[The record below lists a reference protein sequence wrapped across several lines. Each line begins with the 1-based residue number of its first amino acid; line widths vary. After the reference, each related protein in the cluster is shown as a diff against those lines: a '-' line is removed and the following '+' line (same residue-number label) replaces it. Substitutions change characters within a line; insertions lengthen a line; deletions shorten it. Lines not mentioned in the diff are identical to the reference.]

1 MAKNSLVDE
10 KDLPDD
16 NFGDGSFQL
25 NLSDI
30 SGISGVSDL
39 SKDFSG
45 IPAIPKTAA
54 SPMREDPFQKLDHN
68 GNNNAIPDRLKGN
81 NFNFQQN
88 QNFKNI
94 NGFDDIPIQSKAAQ
108 GINSDDDIFANIP
121 LGGDNNTLNLD
132 FNKSPASK
140 PITNIPKGFEAV
152 PMDDFPEIPQSNSK
166 NNFLNSNPMNGFE
179 AIPMKPTG
187 SDEEPMKSTPL
198 STQPQQVKIS
208 NSTLSNTSNANKQQ
222 QQTTSTSS
230 KRLLGNGF
238 LPSIRSKE
246 LLTSGSSRP
255 ETPKEADNDDLFA
268 DVPFPDLPSGG
279 GQDKPKKAPIQ
290 ATSTISNTS
299 QPKQQQ
305 TSINQPI
312 QQQTLTTQNEFQINT
327 NSIASTTTNASVP
340 QQQSQQQQPI
350 INNQTPQS
358 QINMNNQM
366 QQQPTTNIS
375 NQQTNPIQQQQTT
388 NQNIQMPQLQ
398 QTQQPFQQQNQNLQ
412 IGQQQQQQNQ
422 QINMQQTIQQQIP
435 SPTTQIPQ
443 QNNIQDQFQVPVMM
457 SQQTQQIPS
466 PTTQIPQQQQQQM
479 PIQNQG
485 FSYSP
490 QQNQNIQHN
499 LYQMP
504 QQNQI
509 LQPQMQASPIPQPQI
524 QLQTPIQQQQQQ
536 QQDQNLFPMPT
547 SFAQYA
553 QQQQQQQTPQIT
565 SQITSPSIQT
575 TTTMSPYSPYSPIYT
590 PIQTQ
595 LPIELGFSAS
605 LDRSM
610 SNFKRMFT
618 SEFSS
623 IIRQQP
629 TNSQAFEVDDFADKL
644 SSEIAAVIEAPIPPM
659 DINSQQITR
668 RIASSIDEQ
677 TKPVTSVLAEAEAR
691 NTASAEHHISEL
703 KQLQEELES
712 LRTAF
717 KTNSDNIIRE
727 LERERQNSAAI
738 RDSEL
743 SHARDIEQKLRSLKL
758 REVELDTRSKN
769 QAVEKDSIERS
780 LKQFEQK
787 KREWEDE
794 TLPKMYDEGS
804 AIRRRILDEISSL
817 RNDISQESFDDL
829 SAVINDGL
837 KVIKDEGENLRNEL
851 IDLEMAN
858 RWVMSRARDVVPK
871 KSPSS
876 KRLRKS
882 TVLDQT
888 QEKLNRIRRQRQETM
903 KDFSDQ
909 LA

>member
-1 MAKNSLVDE
+1 MARPSLVDD
-10 KDLPDD
+10 KDLPDE

-45 IPAIPKTAA
+45 IPAIPKGAP
-54 SPMREDPFQKLDHN
+54 SPMRDGPFQRFDQNDKPN
-68 GNNNAIPDRLKGN
+68 TIPDRLKGN
-81 NFNFQQN
+81 NITKPNFGLP
-88 QNFKNI
+88 FE
-94 NGFDDIPIQSKAAQ
+94 DIPIQSTAAQ
-108 GINSDDDIFANIP
+108 RINSDDDIFENIP
-121 LGGDNNTLNLD
+121 IGGQNNFNDPFSLNS
-132 FNKSPASK
+132 NQQNN
-140 PITNIPKGFEAV
+140 NIPKGFEAV
-152 PMDDFPEIPQSNSK
+152 PMDDFPGISQNT
-166 NNFLNSNPMNGFE
+166 NNQHNINNLNGFD
-179 AIPMKPTG
+179 AIPMKPEASEDGLIKPIVNTNQ
-187 SDEEPMKSTPL
+187 
-198 STQPQQVKIS
+198 TQTIPSSSIS
-208 NSTLSNTSNANKQQ
+208 NTPKNPQNSTTTQGFGIAGNA
-222 QQTTSTSS
+222 TSTSSS
-230 KRLLGNGF
+230 KRLLGGGF

-255 ETPKEADNDDLFA
+255 ETPKEPVEDDLFA
-268 DVPFPDLPSGG
+268 DIPFPDLPSGPETEKTKSNP
-279 GQDKPKKAPIQ
+279 QPEPKKPQTQI
-290 ATSTISNTS
+290 
-299 QPKQQQ
+299 PQQ
-305 TSINQPI
+305 T
-312 QQQTLTTQNEFQINT
+312 TT
-327 NSIASTTTNASVP
+327 ASTTTNAP
-340 QQQSQQQQPI
+340 QTIQISQ
-350 INNQTPQS
+350 QTPQEHVQTPENIPQNPQPV
-358 QINMNNQM
+358 QIST
-366 QQQPTTNIS
+366 QQP
-375 NQQTNPIQQQQTT
+375 
-388 NQNIQMPQLQ
+388 
-398 QTQQPFQQQNQNLQ
+398 QTQQIQN
-412 IGQQQQQQNQ
+412 IP
-422 QINMQQTIQQQIP
+422 QQTIPIN
-435 SPTTQIPQ
+435 IPQ
-443 QNNIQDQFQVPVMM
+443 NAP
-457 SQQTQQIPS
+457 QQTQQIPIQNQNVYS
-466 PTTQIPQQQQQQM
+466 PQTQQNYFQQVQPIQAASPQQSPQQIPQQQQ
-479 PIQNQG
+479 
-485 FSYSP
+485 
-490 QQNQNIQHN
+490 
-499 LYQMP
+499 
-504 QQNQI
+504 
-509 LQPQMQASPIPQPQI
+509 
-524 QLQTPIQQQQQQ
+524 
-536 QQDQNLFPMPT
+536 FPMPT
-547 SFAQYA
+547 SFAQYSL
-553 QQQQQQQTPQIT
+553 QQTPQVT
-565 SQITSPSIQT
+565 PSISIPPPQT
-575 TTTMSPYSPYSPIYT
+575 YSPYGSYSPVYS

-623 IIRQQP
+623 IIRQQS
-629 TNSQAFEVDDFADKL
+629 TNTPAFEVDDFADKL
-644 SSEIAAVIEAPIPPM
+644 SNEIANIIEAPIPPM

-703 KQLQEELES
+703 KQLQEELEA

-717 KTNSDNIIRE
+717 KSNSDNIIRE

-738 RDSEL
+738 RDAEL
-743 SHARDIEQKLRSLKL
+743 SHSRDIEQKLRSLKL

-780 LKQFEQK
+780 MKQFEQK

-804 AIRRRILDEISSL
+804 AIRRRILEEINSL

-829 SAVINDGL
+829 SAIINDGL

-858 RWVMSRARDVVPK
+858 RWVMSHVRESVPK

-888 QEKLNRIRRQRQETM
+888 QEKLSRIRRQRQESM